1 MSVSQEPQP
10 VSLRVSVT
18 DRCDLRCIYC
28 LPPGGA
34 TLAAHDDVLRLEE
47 IVEFVGI
54 IQRRFGLT
62 KVHLTGGE
70 PLVRRGIVDLVR
82 MLADAGAPDLAMTT
96 NGLSL
101 REMALPLRQA
111 GLGRINVSLD
121 SLQAETYRALT
132 RGGDLGRV
140 LDGIAAAGLVG
151 FEPVKFNTVV
161 LRGINDREV
170 VPIAQF
176 GIERGCAVR
185 FLELMPIGV
194 AQAGYK
200 DRFVSSAEVRAQ
212 VASAFE
218 LRALP
223 PVPGGSSRN
232 YRAIDA
238 DGRQGVVGFIS
249 PCTEPFCAGCR
260 RLRLTATGRLLGCL
274 AQAEGP
280 QVRRLLPARTP
291 EDEAHLA
298 EAVEQALRLK
308 RNARRF
314 DEQRLMGRVGG

>member
-1 MSVSQEPQP
+1 MSVSGKPQP
-10 VSLRVSVT
+10 VSLRLSVT

-28 LPPGGA
+28 LPPDGA

-54 IQRRFGLT
+54 VQRRFGLT

-70 PLVRRGIVDLVR
+70 PLVRRGVVDLVR
-82 MLADAGAPDLAMTT
+82 MLADADAPDLAMTT
-96 NGLSL
+96 NGLNL

-121 SLQAETYRALT
+121 SLQAETYRTLT

-170 VPIAQF
+170 VSIARF
-176 GIERGCAVR
+176 GMERGCAVR

-194 AQAGYK
+194 AQAGYE

-212 VASAFE
+212 MASAFE

-238 DGRQGVVGFIS
+238 DGRQGVIGFIS

-280 QVRRLLPARTP
+280 QVRLLLPTRTP
-291 EDEAHLA
+291 EDEERLV

-308 RNARRF
+308 RSARRF
-314 DEQRLMGRVGG
+314 DGQRLMGRVGG

>member
-1 MSVSQEPQP
+1 MSVSGKPQP
-10 VSLRVSVT
+10 VSLRLSVT

-28 LPPGGA
+28 LPPDGA
-34 TLAAHDDVLRLEE
+34 MLATHDDVLRLEE

-54 IQRRFGLT
+54 VQRRFGLT

-70 PLVRRGIVDLVR
+70 PLVRRGVVDLVR
-82 MLADAGAPDLAMTT
+82 MLADADAPDLAMTT
-96 NGLSL
+96 NGLNL

-121 SLQAETYRALT
+121 SLQAETYRTLT

-170 VPIAQF
+170 VSIARF
-176 GIERGCAVR
+176 GMERGCAVR

-194 AQAGYK
+194 AQAGYE

-212 VASAFE
+212 MASAFE

-238 DGRQGVVGFIS
+238 DGRQGVIGFIS

-280 QVRRLLPARTP
+280 QVRPLLPTRMP
-291 EDEAHLA
+291 EDEEHLV

-308 RNARRF
+308 RSARRF
-314 DEQRLMGRVGG
+314 DGQRLMGGVGG